1 MPADPIDPRPHRP
14 YLAMG
19 LRLLAAAC
27 VSAMFIAGRIA
38 SARGVHIFETL
49 FYRQALALPVVLGW
63 IAMTSGLG
71 SIRSRRIGAHTTRM
85 VIGITGMAL
94 NFLSYILLPP
104 AEAVTIGFTMP
115 IFATILSATILK
127 EKTGIHRW
135 GAVLVGF
142 IGVLVTQRPE
152 AGELFSLGVV
162 VAIAAAFMTACVS
175 LILRKLGRL
184 EDPGTIVL
192 WYTVL
197 SLPPLGLGAILYGG
211 AHDAVT
217 WGLLA
222 LIGISGGVAQICLT
236 AALRWAPVSVVLP
249 MEYSS
254 ILWIALLGL
263 LIGQGWP
270 PAATWVG
277 AALIIASGLYIAWR
291 EHLHSRKP
299 ASA

>member
-94 NFLSYILLPP
+94 NFLSYILLSP

-115 IFATILSATILK
+115 IFGTILSALILK
-127 EKTGIHRW
+127 EKTGLHRW
-135 GAVLVGF
+135 GAVMLGF
-142 IGVLVTQRPE
+142 MGVLVTQRPD
-152 AGELFSLGVV
+152 AGELLPIGAA
-162 VAIAAAFMTACVS
+162 VAIGAAFMTACVS
-175 LILRKLGRL
+175 LILRELGRT
-184 EDPGTIVL
+184 ENAGTIVF
-192 WYTVL
+192 WFTVL
-197 SLPPLGLGAILYGG
+197 SLPALGVGALLYGG
-211 AHDAVT
+211 GHDPLT
-217 WGLLA
+217 WCLLVFIGL
-222 LIGISGGVAQICLT
+222 SGGVAQMLLT
-236 AALRWAPVSVVLP
+236 GSLRWAPVSVVLP
-249 MEYSS
+249 MDYSS
-254 ILWIALLGL
+254 IVWIALLGL
-263 LIGQGWP
+263 LIGEGWP
-270 PAATWVG
+270 QATTWIG
-277 AALIIASGLYIAWR
+277 ASLIMASGLYIAWR
-291 EHLHSRKP
+291 EHLHSRKRC
-299 ASA
+299 SA